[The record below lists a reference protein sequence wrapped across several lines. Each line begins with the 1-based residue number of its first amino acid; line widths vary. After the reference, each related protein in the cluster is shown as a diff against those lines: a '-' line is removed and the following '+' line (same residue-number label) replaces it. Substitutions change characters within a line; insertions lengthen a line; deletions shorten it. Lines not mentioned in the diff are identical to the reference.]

1 MVSSTWKCII
11 HLHVYRVSRTLLLL
25 FPHTH
30 IKTKDAAW
38 NQTCMTDTYF
48 GLWRAPTCQLS
59 ERMEFKSGHVLFA
72 CSPFFV
78 VQWVQMGDRCF
89 LHVQHFFLQYICQP
103 SCIYI
108 KKEVGVSALYFA
120 LVFFRSLGRGSWSR
134 KTDQEIWPHDW
145 LHFWNCC
152 GEEVAE
158 QTVRHHGQYW
168 PAFAALSSLTKWF
181 SFAAPKKDKETFHA
195 IMLCDV
201 NPILKL
207 FGLLCKM

>member
-1 MVSSTWKCII
+1 MF
-11 HLHVYRVSRTLLLL
+11 YLLVLPFLL
-25 FPHTH
+25 F
-30 IKTKDAAW
+30 
-38 NQTCMTDTYF
+38 
-48 GLWRAPTCQLS
+48 S
-59 ERMEFKSGHVLFA
+59 ESRWGTGVFSMYSTSFS
-72 CSPFFV
+72 S
-78 VQWVQMGDRCF
+78 
-89 LHVQHFFLQYICQP
+89 ICQP

-158 QTVRHHGQYW
+158 QTVLHHGQYW
-168 PAFAALSSLTKWF
+168 PAFAALSSLTEWF